1 MSHVRVL
8 TIEQYGE
15 VLACLHHFASEGFA
29 TVLAAFALDDA
40 TWVANDARWVH
51 ELAEAK
57 ARGQALAAM
66 RFASAHGRARK
77 RLARGELDLA
87 GAVRAAGMEPA
98 QSPSDGSRAVPRS
111 GDAPALATP
120 SFMKEDAAPTP
131 PRGTDG
137 PHQEL
142 HLARDVPLAASKPP
156 TNDVSLAPARRAPV
170 PTGPMPVAG
179 GPVQLPFRA
188 AGPAAASPPSP
199 RPLEPRVNTGTLLV
213 EDDAAARSAIAT
225 PIPVERYASLV
236 VELRLPGAN
245 RAEVLG
251 RHALGGEEELA
262 KLQGAFR
269 QAFLADPGLR
279 ARYEALVM
287 RISAERR

>member
-1 MSHVRVL
+1 
-8 TIEQYGE
+8 
-15 VLACLHHFASEGFA
+15 
-29 TVLAAFALDDA
+29 
-40 TWVANDARWVH
+40 
-51 ELAEAK
+51 
-57 ARGQALAAM
+57 M

-120 SFMKEDAAPTP
+120 SFMKEDAAP
-131 PRGTDG
+131 
-137 PHQEL
+137 
-142 HLARDVPLAASKPP
+142 RDLGGAASRPA
-156 TNDVSLAPARRAPV
+156 TNDVP
-170 PTGPMPVAG
+170 
-179 GPVQLPFRA
+179 
-188 AGPAAASPPSP
+188 
-199 RPLEPRVNTGTLLV
+199 
-213 EDDAAARSAIAT
+213 DAAARSAVAT

-262 KLQGAFR
+262 KLQGALR